1 MDQITKQEQQQ
12 DENYKSKKQELLN
25 NANQRERD
33 MHERAHKKL
42 IQDEDDIARE
52 NNRSELERVDDMTK
66 TTQEF
71 AIYDNGDIRT
81 KNNQL
86 VMKIERNDQLDEHE
100 KEKMLQQHE
109 GRMHKIDGALEAER
123 KK

>member
-86 VMKIERNDQLDEHE
+86 VMKIERND
-100 KEKMLQQHE
+100 
-109 GRMHKIDGALEAER
+109 
-123 KK
+123 